1 MTELLAAFHHRLKLK
16 CLSLK
21 PMEFVRR
28 LTEVLSDINQSGMT
42 EMSVHFEYLIDRPSL
57 TLPGQ
62 NLLPGLPGPK
72 EDCAP
77 DQTFDSS
84 RPRRRRRLADTARTE
99 RPIRMTSISLRAAAA

>member
-62 NLLPGLPGPK
+62 NLLPEPK

-77 DQTFDSS
+77 DQTLDSS